1 MKMKNMIDKC
11 HLEFYQLIEK
21 EQLTYH
27 FQPILSA
34 KNGEIIAYEALMRSQ
49 LATLK
54 NPEIILK
61 NCT

>member
-1 MKMKNMIDKC
+1 M

-54 NPEIILK
+54 NPEMILRIARE
-61 NCT
+61 

>member
-1 MKMKNMIDKC
+1 MR
-11 HLEFYQLIEK
+11 LEFHQLIEK

-27 FQPILSA
+27 SNRFLSC

-54 NPEIILK
+54 NPEMI
-61 NCT
+61 